1 LNPELVLVH
10 VDEFGPEK
18 ISMAALP
25 VPLFD
30 GIVRVAVTNAF
41 PRWFTAT
48 EGLNK

>member
-1 LNPELVLVH
+1 LVLLH
-10 VDEFGPEK
+10 ADEFGPEK

-25 VPLFD
+25 VPRFD

-41 PRWFTAT
+41 PRLFTAA